1 VTPRARVV
9 ALTAVAAAA
18 SATLVVGVVAA
29 QSDRPAPIP
38 AAQSAPRDGLPPLV
52 LELGV
57 RGDPEARDLGR
68 AARLYASGDRAAAG
82 RLFDRH
88 DSLEARVGRAFVA
101 WPDVTVDRLNG
112 LAGLH
117 PRSPVVQLNLGIALY
132 WARRTG
138 AEDAWRA
145 VVEAAPDTPYAVAAG
160 NLLHPEFARDLP
172 RFVPGAS
179 LPADLDG
186 LTPARQLALLRR
198 RARAGDRLA
207 TLYYGVALQR
217 LGRQLSAA
225 RVLGTYA
232 RAHPADVEAQVAAA
246 VSRFDKARPVDAF
259 SRLGPLTRRF
269 PHAATVRF
277 HLGLLLLWSGELQEA
292 RRQLRL
298 ARQIEPQSAVAREAA
313 RYLKAIDGVAA
324 PNG

>member
-1 VTPRARVV
+1 MTPRARVI
-9 ALTAVAAAA
+9 AITAAAA
-18 SATLVVGVVAA
+18 TVAATLVVGVVAA
-29 QSDRPAPIP
+29 QTDRPAPLP
-38 AAQSAPRDGLPPLV
+38 TEQTAPRRGLPPLV

-57 RGDPEARDLGR
+57 RDDAEARDLRR
-68 AARLYASGDRAAAG
+68 AQQLYTSGDRAGAG

-101 WPDVTVDRLNG
+101 WPAVTVDRLNA

-117 PRSPVVQLNLGIALY
+117 PRSPAVQLNLGIALY
-132 WARRTG
+132 WARRSG
-138 AEDAWRA
+138 AEDAWHA
-145 VVEAAPDTPYAVAAG
+145 VVDSAPDTAYAVAAG
-160 NLLHPEFARDLP
+160 NLLHPQFARDLP

-186 LTPARQLALLRR
+186 LTPAEQLAQLAQ
-198 RARAGDRLA
+198 RARAGERLA

-225 RVLGTYA
+225 RVLGAYA
-232 RAHPADVEAQVAAA
+232 RHHPDDVEAQVAAA
-246 VSRFDKARPVDAF
+246 VTRFDKARPVAAF

-269 PHAATVRF
+269 PRAATVRF

-292 RRQLRL
+292 KRQLLL
-298 ARQIEPQSAVAREAA
+298 AQRVEPESAVAREAA
-313 RYLKAIDGVAA
+313 RYLQALERADA
-324 PNG
+324 PSG